1 MNVNLDQ
8 KLSELGPIQ
17 LDALKEV
24 ASIGAGN
31 AATSLSNMLNGK
43 IEMTVPE
50 VNIMPVNQIPEI
62 MGGAE
67 NLVIAMLVET
77 EGDME
82 GGVLFALD
90 TKAANKLI
98 ELLTGQEV
106 DIENDLGEI
115 EASALKEI
123 ANILTGSNLNAFAQ
137 MLDMTI
143 KPDVPSLA
151 YDMAGAILEVCF
163 IELGQ
168 VGDYGLVIETE
179 FKSDTAQGINGN
191 FFLIPDPDS
200 LEIMLKKLGV
210 LDGE

>member
-1 MNVNLDQ
+1 MNLDQ
-8 KLSELGPIQ
+8 KLSELGPVQ

-50 VNIMPVNQIPEI
+50 VNIMPVDQIPEI

-67 NLVIAMLVET
+67 NLIVAMLVEI
-77 EGDME
+77 EGDVE

-90 TKAANKLI
+90 TPAANRLI

-106 DIENDLGEI
+106 KVEENLGDL

-123 ANILTGSNLNAFAQ
+123 ANILTGSNLNAFSQ
-137 MLDMTI
+137 MLDLTI

-151 YDMAGAILEVCF
+151 YDMAGAILEVCY

-168 VGDYGLVIETE
+168 VGDYGLVVDTE

-200 LEIMLKKLGV
+200 LEIMLEKLGV

>member
-1 MNVNLDQ
+1 MNLDQ

-43 IEMTVPE
+43 IKMTVPE
-50 VNIMPVNQIPEI
+50 VNIMPVDQIPEI
-62 MGGAE
+62 MGGPE
-67 NLVIAMLVET
+67 NLVVAMLVEI
-77 EGDME
+77 EGDVE

-90 TKAANKLI
+90 TTGANRLV
-98 ELLTGQEV
+98 ELLTGQGV
-106 DIENDLGEI
+106 NIEENLGEL
-115 EASALKEI
+115 ETSALKEI
-123 ANILTGSNLNAFAQ
+123 ANILTGSNLNAFSQ
-137 MLDMTI
+137 MLDLTI
-143 KPDVPSLA
+143 MPDVPSLA

-179 FKSDTAQGINGN
+179 FKSDSAQGINGN

>member
-1 MNVNLDQ
+1 MNLDQ
-8 KLSELGPIQ
+8 KLSELGPVQ

-50 VNIMPVNQIPEI
+50 VNIMPVNQIPDI
-62 MGGAE
+62 MGGPE
-67 NLVIAMLVET
+67 NLIVAMLVET

-82 GGVLFALD
+82 GGVLFALEIE
-90 TKAANKLI
+90 AANKLI

-106 DIENDLGEI
+106 DIDEELGEL

-123 ANILTGSNLNAFAQ
+123 ANILTGSNLNAFAK
-137 MLDMTI
+137 MLEMTI
-143 KPDVPSLA
+143 QPDVPSLA
-151 YDMAGAILEVCF
+151 HDMAGAILEVCF

-200 LEIMLKKLGV
+200 LEIILKKLGV
-210 LDGE
+210 LNG

>member
-1 MNVNLDQ
+1 MDQ

-67 NLVIAMLVET
+67 NLIIAMLVET

-90 TKAANKLI
+90 TKAANRLI
-98 ELLTGQEV
+98 ELLTGQSAN
-106 DIENDLGEI
+106 IEDDLGEI

-168 VGDYGLVIETE
+168 VGDYGLVVETE

>member
-1 MNVNLDQ
+1 MNLDQ

-50 VNIMPVNQIPEI
+50 VNIMPVDQIPEI
-62 MGGAE
+62 MGGPE
-67 NLVIAMLVET
+67 NLVVAMLVEI
-77 EGDME
+77 EGDVE

-90 TKAANKLI
+90 TTGANKLI
-98 ELLTGQEV
+98 ELLTGQDV
-106 DIENDLGEI
+106 DIEEDLGEL
-115 EASALKEI
+115 ETSALKEI
-123 ANILTGSNLNAFAQ
+123 ANILTGSNLNAFSQ
-137 MLDMTI
+137 MLGLTI
-143 KPDVPSLA
+143 MPDVPSLA

-179 FKSDTAQGINGN
+179 FKSDSAKGINGN

>member
-1 MNVNLDQ
+1 MSLDY
-8 KLSELGPIQ
+8 KLSELGPLQ

-31 AATSLSNMLNGK
+31 AATSLSNMLSGK

-50 VNIMPVNQIPEI
+50 VNIMPVDQIPDI

-67 NLVIAMLVET
+67 NLIVAMLVEI
-77 EGDME
+77 EGDIE

-90 TKAANKLI
+90 TNGANRLV
-98 ELLTGQEV
+98 ELLTAQEV
-106 DIENDLGEI
+106 DIEENLGEL
-115 EASALKEI
+115 EESALKEI
-123 ANILTGSNLNAFAQ
+123 ANILTGSNLNAFSK

-179 FKSDTAQGINGN
+179 FNSDVAQGINGN

-200 LEIMLKKLGV
+200 LDIMLEKLGV
-210 LDGE
+210 LNG

>member
-1 MNVNLDQ
+1 MKVSLDY
-8 KLSELGPIQ
+8 KLSELGPLQ

-50 VNIMPVNQIPEI
+50 VNIMPVNQIPDI
-62 MGGAE
+62 MGGPE
-67 NLVIAMLVET
+67 NLIVAMLVEI
-77 EGDME
+77 EGDIE

-90 TKAANKLI
+90 TTGANRLI

-106 DIENDLGEI
+106 DIEENLGEL
-115 EASALKEI
+115 ESSALKEI
-123 ANILTGSNLNAFAQ
+123 ANILTGSNLNAFSK

-179 FKSDTAQGINGN
+179 FNSDIAQEINGN

-200 LEIMLKKLGV
+200 LDIILQKLGV
-210 LDGE
+210 LDD